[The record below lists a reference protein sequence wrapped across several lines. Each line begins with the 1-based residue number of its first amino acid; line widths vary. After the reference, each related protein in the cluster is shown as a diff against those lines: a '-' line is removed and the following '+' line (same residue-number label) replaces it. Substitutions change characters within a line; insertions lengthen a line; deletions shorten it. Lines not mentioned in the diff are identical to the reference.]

1 MILSME
7 ATMINATQIRKGM
20 IILLND
26 KLFRVE
32 EMEHVTPGKG
42 QAVVQT
48 KIRDLNDMTIR
59 NYRFRSSEKVEK
71 VNMQS
76 KPVIYSYKDGEQFV
90 FMDNETYNQITL
102 DKDFVGDQA
111 PYLKENEEYSL
122 DFYENR
128 PMNLT
133 VPLTMEF
140 EVIETEISMKGA
152 TVQASYKPAK
162 LDNGME
168 IMVPPF
174 IENGNIVKVDTRD
187 GSYIERISK

>member
-1 MILSME
+1 MEESMIK
-7 ATMINATQIRKGM
+7 ATQVRKGM

-26 KLFRVE
+26 KLYRVE

-59 NYRFRSSEKVEK
+59 NYRFRSSESVERVVLENK
-71 VNMQS
+71 DIS
-76 KPVIYSYKDGEQFV
+76 FSYQDGDHYI
-90 FMDNETYNQITL
+90 FMDNETYDQISL
-102 DKDFVGDQA
+102 DTDFIGDTIY
-111 PYLKENEEYSL
+111 YLKDGENYILESYQGK
-122 DFYENR
+122 

-133 VPLTMEF
+133 PPMTMEF
-140 EVIETEISMKGA
+140 EVVEAEISMKGA

-174 IENGNIVKVDTRD
+174 IEPGSILKIDTRD
-187 GSYIERISK
+187 GTYVERVKK

>member
-1 MILSME
+1 MIK
-7 ATMINATQIRKGM
+7 ATQIRKGN

-26 KLFRVE
+26 KLYRVE
-32 EMEHVTPGKG
+32 DMEHVTPGKG

-59 NYRFRSSEKVEK
+59 NYRFRSSENIERVVLENKEVAF
-71 VNMQS
+71 
-76 KPVIYSYKDGEQFV
+76 SYQDGDNYI
-90 FMDNETYNQITL
+90 FMDNETYDQISL
-102 DKDFVGDQA
+102 GEEFVADTA
-111 PYLKENEEYSL
+111 KYLQDGINYILESFEGK
-122 DFYENR
+122 

-133 VPLTMEF
+133 PPMTMEF
-140 EVIETEISMKGA
+140 EVVEAEISMKGA

-174 IENGNIVKVDTRD
+174 IEPGSILKIDTRD
-187 GSYIERISK
+187 GTYIERVKK

>member
-1 MILSME
+1 ME
-7 ATMINATQIRKGM
+7 AIMIKATQIRKGI

-26 KLFRVE
+26 KLYRVE
-32 EMEHVTPGKG
+32 EMEHITPGKG

-59 NYRFRSSEKVEK
+59 NYRFRSSESVEK
-71 VNMQS
+71 VVMDTKEVS
-76 KPVIYSYKDGEQFV
+76 FSYQDGDNYI
-90 FMDNETYNQITL
+90 FMDNETFDQISL
-102 DKDFVGDQA
+102 NEEFIGDTVN
-111 PYLKENEEYSL
+111 YLKEGTDYILESYNGK
-122 DFYENR
+122 

-133 VPLTMEF
+133 PPLTIEF
-140 EVIETEISMKGA
+140 EVVEAEIALKGA

-174 IENGNIVKVDTRD
+174 IEPGNIIKVDTRD
-187 GSYIERISK
+187 GSYIERMKK